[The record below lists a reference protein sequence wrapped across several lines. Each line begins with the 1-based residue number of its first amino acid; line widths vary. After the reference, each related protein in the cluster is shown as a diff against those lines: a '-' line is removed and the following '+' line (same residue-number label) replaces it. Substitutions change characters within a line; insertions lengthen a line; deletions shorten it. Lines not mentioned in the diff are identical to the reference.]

1 MHLVHRLIQT
11 NICHP
16 SGFSACEFK
25 GRTTTEKLFWWGSIS
40 LPTTFWHSHTFP
52 LKNISRP
59 NSIWRGN
66 LWLNYRCPWVSL
78 HLHRSQ
84 NTVHGCG
91 TCGIHL
97 RCCEWSIWQKAQNA
111 QAVCEILSKKSFL
124 LKQGTERTEN
134 RLEPFVEL
142 WCFTNHTF
150 KQRWSHAGSLSWCH
164 LCQVAPVHFE
174 QWENAINQM
183 ATKYPKLNGNLS
195 RIVQRHDLIHSNCRI
210 FELFDM
216 FMFCVCNMNIGRKRK
231 VALADL
237 PHQTIVEVD
246 HPPNHVY
253 SIIRTSAARNSR
265 CGRQQNSIS
274 RLVNFKKKNK
284 PMDRHWNPG
293 ALDKAKRLG

>member
-1 MHLVHRLIQT
+1 MIRCIWCIDSFKQT
-11 NICHP
+11 
-16 SGFSACEFK
+16 SAIPRVSQPVNSK
-25 GRTTTEKLFWWGSIS
+25 VAPLLRNSFWWGSIS

-52 LKNISRP
+52 LKIFQDQTQFGEGTCDWTTGVPGCPCICIEVRTQFTDVAP
-59 NSIWRGN
+59 AASIWDVVNGQSDRKPRTPK
-66 LWLNYRCPWVSL
+66 LFVRFW
-78 HLHRSQ
+78 
-84 NTVHGCG
+84 
-91 TCGIHL
+91 
-97 RCCEWSIWQKAQNA
+97 A
-111 QAVCEILSKKSFL
+111 KSRFFWN
-124 LKQGTERTEN
+124 KERN
-134 RLEPFVEL
+134 GPRIAWEPFVEL

-246 HPPNHVY
+246 HPPN
-253 SIIRTSAARNSR
+253 SCI
-265 CGRQQNSIS
+265 
-274 RLVNFKKKNK
+274 
-284 PMDRHWNPG
+284 
-293 ALDKAKRLG
+293 